1 MTRSPL
7 RLLAAA
13 LLVLAAALALVAC
26 GGGGGG
32 GKDVTGGLTPQQL
45 LDRSAAE
52 AAKAESFRLAIDGTG
67 QVQLAQGAGGGAA
80 GFLNGPLGIT
90 GEGPVQPPDK
100 ASLDAKVELAAFAP
114 QVNLTRVG
122 DEVFVGV
129 LGQDFKLALPA
140 EQVGLFDFA
149 QLFPTVSGWITS
161 PEEAGRE
168 DIDGTPT
175 VKVTGTVDAVAALE
189 DLRPL
194 LAGSGSV
201 VIDEKQARAALKG
214 STVEAWIGTEDLLP
228 RRVRLV
234 LKAADLTGLPVTS
247 LDLDLVVDTTDYGEP
262 VDIQAPKNAQ
272 PLDLDQLGALTGG

>member
-1 MTRSPL
+1 MARSP
-7 RLLAAA
+7 RHLLAAA
-13 LLVLAAALALVAC
+13 LLAVAAALVLVAC

-32 GKDVTGGLTPQQL
+32 GEDLSKGLTPQQL

-52 AAKAESFRLAIDGTG
+52 AAKAESFRIAIDGTG
-67 QVQLAQGAGGGAA
+67 EVQLAQGAGGAAA

-149 QLFPTVSGWITS
+149 QLFPTVSGWITE
-161 PEEAGRE
+161 PTEAGRE
-168 DIDGTPT
+168 DIDGTST
-175 VKVTGTVDAVAALE
+175 VKVTGTVDAAAALA
-189 DLRPL
+189 DLQPL
-194 LAGSGSV
+194 LASDGSV
-201 VIDEKQARAALKG
+201 VINEQQARKALEG

-228 RRVRLV
+228 RRVHLV
-234 LKAADLTGLPVTS
+234 LKATGLTGLPVTS
-247 LDLDLVVDTTDYGEP
+247 LDLDLTVDTTAYGEP

-272 PLDLDQLGALTGG
+272 PLDLNQLGALTGG